1 MNHVVSRDGQRPIRV
16 ALYSGIVMERDAV
29 SKSFLWKLRL
39 LQRLRDVGCPV
50 EVTGFT
56 QGSDY
61 EDRDIRVTPHIGSL
75 LRERRFGEADIHVFE
90 YGMGYELFNALFL
103 IDRPSLVIDHNTT
116 PPELVD
122 DPIVQLA
129 CEKAIRERH
138 NLHLATRIAT
148 DSEFTRDQLVDM
160 GLGSPSITVIHL
172 PPNNV
177 DVAPGHRPHAERS
190 SGNTIKLLYVGRF
203 VKAKGVEDLLSAME
217 QLWKRDRDV
226 ELTLAGSIR
235 FSQPNVVAMI
245 ERTVARHETSG
256 RLTLVRDASDETI
269 AELYG
274 ESDVFVMPSH
284 HEGYCVPVVE
294 ALRSGCFVIGS
305 DAGNVPNVIGGL
317 GSLFPTGDAGALAH
331 RIEEFSQRV
340 HTARW
345 SGCPLVVPTTRG
357 DMALSSWSDAVS
369 RHMHDYSL
377 HNFETK
383 FLQLIEELSPR
394 ASGLRPGWLVGAIA
408 TPDHPV
414 RSA

>member
-1 MNHVVSRDGQRPIRV
+1 MLVRRDGQRPVRV

-39 LQRLRDVGCPV
+39 LQRLRDAGCPV

-75 LRERRFGEADIHVFE
+75 LHDRQFGEADIHVFE

-116 PPELVD
+116 PPELID

-148 DSEFTRDQLVDM
+148 VSEFTRNQLVDM
-160 GLGSPSITVIHL
+160 GLGSPPITVIHL

-177 DVAPGHRPHAERS
+177 DVAPGDRDHSERF
-190 SGNTIKLLYVGRF
+190 SGNPIKLLYVGRL
-203 VKAKGVEDLLSAME
+203 VKAKGVQDLLSAMQ

-235 FSQPNVVAMI
+235 FSQPHVVAMI
-245 ERTVARHETSG
+245 ERTLAQHETSG
-256 RLTLVRDASDETI
+256 RMTLVRDASDEAI

-274 ESDVFVMPSH
+274 ESDIFVMPSH

-305 DAGNVPNVIGGL
+305 DAGNIPTVLGGL
-317 GSLFPTGDAGALAH
+317 GSVFPTGDADALAR
-331 RIEEFSQRV
+331 RIEEFAQRV
-340 HTARW
+340 LAARS
-345 SGCPLVVPTTRG
+345 SGSPLVVPTTRG
-357 DMALSSWSDAVS
+357 DMALSSWNDAVS
-369 RHMHDYSL
+369 RHLQDYSL

-383 FLQLIEELSPR
+383 FLQLIEELSPP
-394 ASGLRPGWLVGAIA
+394 GLGLTPGWLVGAVT
-408 TPDHPV
+408 TPGHSL

>member
-1 MNHVVSRDGQRPIRV
+1 MKVRRDGKRPVRV

-39 LQRLRDVGCPV
+39 LQRLRDAGCPV

-61 EDRDIRVTPHIGSL
+61 EERDIRVTPHIGSL
-75 LRERRFGEADIHVFE
+75 LRERQFTEADIHVFE
-90 YGMGYELFNALFL
+90 YTMSYELFNALFL

-116 PPELVD
+116 PPELID

-129 CEKAIRERH
+129 CEKAILERH
-138 NLHLATRIAT
+138 NLHRATRIAT
-148 DSEFTRDQLVDM
+148 VSEFTRDQLVDM
-160 GLGSPSITVIHL
+160 GLGSPPITVIHL

-177 DVAPGHRPHAERS
+177 ELASSHRAETKRFC
-190 SGNTIKLLYVGRF
+190 GNAIKLLYVGRL

-217 QLWKRDRDV
+217 QLWARDRDV

-235 FSQPNVVAMI
+235 FSQPEVVAMV
-245 ERTVARHETSG
+245 ERTLAQHEESG
-256 RLTLVRDASDETI
+256 RLTLVRDASDEAI
-269 AELYG
+269 AALYE

-305 DAGNVPNVIGGL
+305 DAGNIPTVIGEL
-317 GSLFPTGDAGALAH
+317 GSVFPTGDADALAR
-331 RIEEFSQRV
+331 RIEEFAQRV
-340 HTARW
+340 RTARS
-345 SGCPLVVPTTRG
+345 SGSPLVVPTSRG
-357 DMALSSWSDAVS
+357 DMALSSWNDAVS
-369 RHMHDYSL
+369 RHLRDYSL

-383 FLQLIEELSPR
+383 FLQLIEELSPPV
-394 ASGLRPGWLVGAIA
+394 SGLTPGWLVRAVA
-408 TPDHPV
+408 TPDHSL